1 MGSAP
6 TMARTMVRAMARAVV
21 VVLEQESAPAF
32 GPEAVVAVV
41 VVLALMVPGR
51 TPAKV
56 RPEFLTEARRD
67 TTKTLLFDFELPFF
81 LYLAVPRSYRRPFR
95 VLA

>member
-1 MGSAP
+1 MGSGRMMVRM
-6 TMARTMVRAMARAVV
+6 MARPMARAVAV
-21 VVLEQESAPAF
+21 VAQVSAPAF

-41 VVLALMVPGR
+41 VVPARMVPGQ
-51 TPAKV
+51 TPAKAQ
-56 RPEFLTEARRD
+56 PEFLTETPRD

-81 LYLAVPRSYRRPFR
+81 PILAVPRFYRGPFR